1 LAFAKIGSSELNGS
15 LQKHLDLFTYF
26 CYSIIM
32 KRKLITVIAVL
43 VISLAVV
50 AVGFLYF
57 YKFSATEN
65 VISGTVTSVTNKPN
79 LAEDGYYGFDIKDN
93 SGNNYTI
100 NATGYMNTP
109 RTPDERGEKC
119 IDIPVVKTGD
129 RVEFS
134 LPKAENQADTFDICY
149 EKNLTGYYFK
159 LLVP

>member
-1 LAFAKIGSSELNGS
+1 
-15 LQKHLDLFTYF
+15 
-26 CYSIIM
+26 M

-79 LAEDGYYGFDIKDN
+79 LAEDGYYGFDVKDN
-93 SGNNYTI
+93 SGHNYAI
-100 NATGYMNTP
+100 DATGYLNTP
-109 RTPDERGEKC
+109 REPDERGEKC
-119 IDIPVVKTGD
+119 VDIPVVKTGD
-129 RVEFS
+129 KVEFN